1 MSFNIDKHFC
11 GETLVDVSY
20 FGEADTCGMEGMKM
34 NLTTSKIQKKSC
46 CKNETTFVDSSTF
59 NKEKTIAIQSVT
71 VEFVFAYAYSFINLY
86 QNTVLEKEYYKD
98 FSPPDIEHDI
108 QVLHQSFLI

>member
-1 MSFNIDKHFC
+1 
-11 GETLVDVSY
+11 
-20 FGEADTCGMEGMKM
+20 M